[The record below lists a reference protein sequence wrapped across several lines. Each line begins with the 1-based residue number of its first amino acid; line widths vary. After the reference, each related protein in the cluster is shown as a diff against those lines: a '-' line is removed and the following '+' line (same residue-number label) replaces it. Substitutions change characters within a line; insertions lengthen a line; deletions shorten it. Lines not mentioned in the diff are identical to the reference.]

1 MTTTTN
7 PAGLLAQCGAI
18 ALVHD
23 RTALSTDPICSAWLI
38 ADQKV
43 ATVANVLHPFA
54 KDLAALKVSFP
65 AVGKH
70 FGVKAIQF
78 HPRFDRHLAKQTVER
93 GTMANSPEA
102 ALQKFNCAILTL
114 TEALPEITQLDI
126 YNVSQA
132 LRFPLTTTSE
142 GFHGSLKE
150 IELPAVMQTINN
162 ARKVGILY
170 ICDDLNR
177 PIAQIFFQNGQISSA
192 KYNSLLNENA
202 LYQLVER
209 GCLGKF
215 VFRDCAQP
223 GWQPPR
229 TITQLHEVLLIEARR
244 RLSDLEKIKT
254 EIKGAKAF
262 FVRAQRHLNI
272 ELIPEELKE
281 QAGTLWRVLDG
292 MTAAEQL
299 WLLVGMDDYT
309 IFRTLQEMNR
319 YHQIRRVQDGSTR
332 EFDPTQQSSA
342 PVPTWKPLSLGLQ
355 LPLQPFEEVAS
366 ISLDPSNLNKPRV
379 KLGSLLGAIDPFDT
393 WHLLHDI
400 PLLPS
405 ANGTPIFKENL
416 VVGMHCGVVPS
427 SPELENPTAILQQM
441 LWIDAF
447 AECLKSAGEV
457 ALVRKL
463 TMADAVAPQI
473 VNNAAGKAASKAADN
488 AMDNATDKTVVN
500 FAANKTVPP
509 GCTEIAAIKCPR
521 CGENTF
527 ESARS
532 CRKCQF
538 SFIPEQVKK
547 PSAASKYTLAAL
559 SVIILSTCAAA
570 AIAWSSLPAPH
581 FEVSRLALL
590 PNKPWLTVT
599 IMLLTDAAKNV
610 WEPQKPNSPFKNG
623 DVIHFKIDA
632 NKQSYVY
639 LLFNGTGASEASL
652 MYPYENQVNL
662 LREGASDHTMVGMEL
677 DPPSGPEKVIAFAS
691 EQPLEWLK
699 ETNNINSA
707 YQYAYKLLENTHA
720 VNGVEISV
728 SQLESALSPPVS
740 PSSDA
745 DKSSVFITSVTANHR

>member
-1 MTTTTN
+1 MTTTIN
-7 PAGLLAQCGAI
+7 PAGLLSQCGAI
-18 ALVHD
+18 ALIQD

-38 ADQKV
+38 ADHKV
-43 ATVANVLHPFA
+43 ATVANVVHPFA
-54 KDLAALKVSFP
+54 KDLASLEVTFP
-65 AVGKH
+65 ALGKH
-70 FGVKAIQF
+70 FGVKEIQF
-78 HPRFDRHLAKQTVER
+78 HPRFDRHLARQTVER
-93 GTMANSPEA
+93 GTLANSPEA

-114 TEALPEITQLDI
+114 TEALPEITPLDI

-142 GFHGSLKE
+142 GFHGSLQE
-150 IELPAVMQTINN
+150 IELPVVMQTVNN

-170 ICDDLNR
+170 ICDDLSR

-192 KYNSLLNENA
+192 KYSSLLNENA
-202 LYQLVER
+202 VYQIVEK
-209 GCLGKF
+209 GCAGKF
-215 VFRDCAQP
+215 VFRHCSQP
-223 GWQPPR
+223 GWHPPR
-229 TITQLHEVLLIEARR
+229 TITQLHEMLLIEAHR
-244 RLSDLEKIKT
+244 RLTELEKIKA
-254 EIKGAKAF
+254 ELRGSNAF

-272 ELIPEELKE
+272 GLIPEELRE

-292 MTAAEQL
+292 MTAAEHL

-309 IFRTLQEMNR
+309 IFRTLQEMHK

-332 EFDPTQQSSA
+332 EFDATQQASA
-342 PVPTWKPLSLGLQ
+342 SVPAWKPLNLGLH

-366 ISLDPSNLNKPRV
+366 VSLDPTNSGKPRV
-379 KLGSLLGAIDPFDT
+379 KMGSLLGAIDPFDT
-393 WHLLHDI
+393 WHLLHDV

-405 ANGTPIFKENL
+405 ANGSPIFKENV

-427 SPELENPTAILQQM
+427 SAELENPTAILQQM

-457 ALVRKL
+457 ELVRKL
-463 TMADAVAPQI
+463 TVTDLVAPQA
-473 VNNAAGKAASKAADN
+473 VEKTADN
-488 AMDNATDKTVVN
+488 AV
-500 FAANKTVPP
+500 NKTMPP
-509 GCTEIAAIKCPR
+509 GCTEIASLKCPR

-527 ESARS
+527 ESART
-532 CRKCQF
+532 CRKCQL

-547 PSAASKYTLAAL
+547 PSAAGKYALVAL
-559 SVIILSTCAAA
+559 SVIVMSAFAAA
-570 AIAWSSLPAPH
+570 AIAWARLPAPN
-581 FEVSRLALL
+581 FEASRLALL

-599 IMLLTDAAKNV
+599 IMLLTDATKNV

-677 DPPSGPEKVIAFAS
+677 DPPSGPETVIAFAS

-707 YQYAYKLLENTHA
+707 YQYAYGLLKNTHA
-720 VNGVEISV
+720 ANGVEISV
-728 SQLESALSPPVS
+728 SQLESALSPAVS

>member
-1 MTTTTN
+1 MTTTIN
-7 PAGLLAQCGAI
+7 PAGLLSQCGAI
-18 ALVHD
+18 ALVYD
-23 RTALSTDPICSAWLI
+23 RTALGTDPICSAWLI
-38 ADQKV
+38 AEQKV
-43 ATVANVLHPFA
+43 ATVANVAHPFA

-70 FGVKAIQF
+70 FGVKEIQF
-78 HPRFDRHLAKQTVER
+78 HPRFDRHLARQTVER
-93 GTMANSPEA
+93 GTLAHSPEA
-102 ALQKFNCAILTL
+102 ALQKFNCAIMTL
-114 TEALPEITQLDI
+114 TEALPEIQPLDI

-142 GFHGSLKE
+142 GFHGSLEE
-150 IELPAVMQTINN
+150 IELPVVMQTINN

-192 KYNSLLNENA
+192 KYSSLLNENA
-202 LYQLVER
+202 LYQIVEK
-209 GCLGKF
+209 GCQGKF
-215 VFRDCAQP
+215 VFRNCAQP
-223 GWQPPR
+223 GWQPPK
-229 TITQLHEVLLIEARR
+229 TITQLHEVLLIEAHR
-244 RLSDLEKIKT
+244 RLTALDKIKA
-254 EIKGAKAF
+254 EIMGSKALY
-262 FVRAQRHLNI
+262 VRAQRHLNI
-272 ELIPEELKE
+272 GLIPEELRE

-292 MTAAEQL
+292 MTSAEQL

-309 IFRTLQEMNR
+309 IFRTLQEMHR

-332 EFDPTQQSSA
+332 ELVAAQPSSA
-342 PVPTWKPLSLGLQ
+342 STPNWKPLNLGLH

-366 ISLDPSNLNKPRV
+366 VSLDPSNSGKPRV
-379 KLGSLLGAIDPFDT
+379 KMGSLLGAIDPFDT

-457 ALVRKL
+457 ELVRKL
-463 TMADAVAPQI
+463 TAADVVAPQ
-473 VNNAAGKAASKAADN
+473 VVDKTMDKAA
-488 AMDNATDKTVVN
+488 T
-500 FAANKTVPP
+500 KTVPNKAVAP
-509 GCTEIAAIKCPR
+509 GCTEIATIKCPR

-532 CRKCQF
+532 CRKCQL

-547 PSAASKYTLAAL
+547 PSVLGKYALAAL
-559 SVIILSTCAAA
+559 SVIILSTFAVA
-570 AIAWSSLPAPH
+570 AIAWARLPAPH
-581 FEVSRLALL
+581 FEEGRLTLL

-599 IMLLTDAAKNV
+599 IMLLTDATKNV
-610 WEPQKPNSPFKNG
+610 WEPQKPNSRFKNG
-623 DVIHFKIDA
+623 DVIHFRIEA

-662 LREGASDHTMVGMEL
+662 LREGSSDHTMVGMEL

-707 YQYAYKLLENTHA
+707 YQYAYKLLEGTHA
-720 VNGVEISV
+720 ANGVEISV

-740 PSSDA
+740 TSSDA
-745 DKSSVFITSVTANHR
+745 DKSTVFITSVTADHR